1 MGNIF
6 RVAAFAAVFVIGL
19 LGLSTIF
26 GSWYT
31 IDQTERGVI
40 LRNGAVN
47 GVADPGLGWKLPWID
62 SIRTISVQQHVQR
75 YETLQAYSADQ
86 QPATMVV
93 SVNYRVPVDQV
104 ENVYSNYRDLDGL
117 TTRLLDP
124 RVNEEVKTVFGQY
137 TAQSAISNR
146 AKLNADVAEA
156 IQSKVNGPIIVDSVQ
171 IENIDYSDAYEKSV
185 EERMLAE
192 VEVQKLRQN
201 AEREKVQAAITVT
214 KANAAADAVR
224 ANAQAQADS
233 VRLLGEAEATAIDAK
248 GKAIRENP
256 GLIELTKAEKWNG
269 SLPTTM
275 IPGSTIPFI
284 DVAK

>member
-1 MGNIF
+1 MKNIV
-6 RVAAFAAVFVIGL
+6 RVFVLAVGFVIAL
-19 LGLSTIF
+19 LALSTVF

-40 LRNGAVN
+40 LRNGAVH
-47 GVADPGLGWKLPWID
+47 GVADPGLSWKLPWID

-86 QPATMVV
+86 QPATMVI
-93 SVNYRVPVDQV
+93 SVNYRVPIDQV

-146 AKLNADVAEA
+146 AKLNADVAAA

-214 KANAAADAVR
+214 KATASADAIR
-224 ANAQAQADS
+224 ADAQAKADAT
-233 VRLLGEAEATAIDAK
+233 RMAGDAEASAIAAK
-248 GKAIRENP
+248 GKAIRDNP
-256 GLIELTKAEKWNG
+256 GLIDLIKVERWQGN
-269 SLPTTM
+269 LPTTM
-275 IPGSTIPFI
+275 VPGSAVPFI
-284 DVAK
+284 DITK